1 VATAYNQGRLSYE
14 EGIKATQKPKT
25 QTVRRY
31 FVGDKVYYNA
41 QLAKIAYEK
50 LRKQGLDSATITAAS
65 KATKQAVDSGQMTV
79 PPPPEPE
86 GGLVQPASTG
96 FDPLGEIT
104 KLFGGA
110 AQAVTDTYNATVA
123 GWASV
128 PDLLSAA
135 FAAQGQGGQ
144 QMSSDIAD
152 SFSPSPA
159 CPPPTQE
166 EVLPEEQVAP
176 SKTTWIKQLP
186 AKLLQP
192 FALVGLGILAV
203 AVIAVV
209 AVGRSKGKAQYNRNR
224 Y

>member
-1 VATAYNQGRLSYE
+1 LSYE

-79 PPPPEPE
+79 PPPPATQ
-86 GGLVQPASTG
+86 GGVGEAGIVPGSS
-96 FDPLGEIT
+96 FDPLGEIA

-123 GWASV
+123 GWASL

-166 EVLPEEQVAP
+166 EILPEEQVAP
-176 SKTTWIKQLP
+176 TKMTWIRQLP